1 VNKNEPI
8 QPAKEHAATSKP
20 QRKPRLRLP
29 FDNRKEDIGEWAF
42 DHRVGLAV
50 TLIVY
55 LVIGI
60 VFMAGKIAVGER
72 QGVSTILVDLENLEA
87 LEQERDR
94 LREEVEAR
102 LRDEDWRNVRNMASN
117 ENALNENLKDDRG
130 TKTAQLNESA
140 EAVQERM
147 RANREAYEKGL
158 AEAEKLSNTENGTR
172 LAALGLFILCQIR
185 TVINIKNWWLL
196 NMKLQTSQTQEEA
209 LGLLDQIEALAHK
222 EMANAKAAIPA
233 VETDS
238 RIGWEPSME
247 YVCDKWHLDWK
258 QRQMEHTL
266 REISVYRSIVENA
279 YAK

>member
-1 VNKNEPI
+1 MNKNEPI

-158 AEAEKLSNTENGTR
+158 AEAEAIGQQKESQSEEQVTTQKVKGR
-172 LAALGLFILCQIR
+172 V
-185 TVINIKNWWLL
+185 TVKYSLTNP
-196 NMKLQTSQTQEEA
+196 MREHRY
-209 LGLLDQIEALAHK
+209 LD
-222 EMANAKAAIPA
+222 IPA
-233 VETDS
+233 YRCEGGGEVVVAITVNRSGEVTGAYIKSGGDDCMCRTALISARRS
-238 RIGWEPSME
+238 RFDINSSAPA
-247 YVCDKWHLDWK
+247 K
-258 QRQMEHTL
+258 QSGTITYTFIPQ
-266 REISVYRSIVENA
+266 
-279 YAK
+279 

>member
-8 QPAKEHAATSKP
+8 QPAKESAATSKP

-29 FDNRKEDIGEWAF
+29 FDNRKEDVGEWAF

-94 LREEVEAR
+94 LREEGEAR

-130 TKTAQLNESA
+130 TKTAQLNKSA
-140 EAVQERM
+140 SEVQQRM
-147 RANREAYEKGL
+147 LANREAYEKGL
-158 AEAEKLSNTENGTR
+158 AEVDAIGKEDSESSEEKVTSRKVKGRVTVSYSLTNPLRHHRHLDKPAYKCEGGGEVVVGITVNRSGEVIGAYVKSGGDDCMR
-172 LAALGLFILCQIR
+172 R
-185 TVINIKNWWLL
+185 T
-196 NMKLQTSQTQEEA
+196 
-209 LGLLDQIEALAHK
+209 ALAS
-222 EMANAKAAIPA
+222 ARRSTFDINSSAPAKQTGTITYVFIP
-233 VETDS
+233 
-238 RIGWEPSME
+238 
-247 YVCDKWHLDWK
+247 
-258 QRQMEHTL
+258 Q
-266 REISVYRSIVENA
+266 
-279 YAK
+279 